1 MQIAIINR
9 YRLVR
14 PDGKLVGGTFNHD
27 TGRYG
32 STISA
37 SMAITFNSEAEA
49 VELRYAYPDCQI
61 TLMPT
66 APAFA

>member
-1 MQIAIINR
+1 MSITINR

-14 PDGKLVGGTFNHD
+14 PNGKYVGGTFNYD

-32 STISA
+32 STVA
-37 SMAITFNSEAEA
+37 ESMAITFNSEAEA
-49 VELRYAYPDCQI
+49 TEARYAYPDCTI
-61 TLMPT
+61 TPMPT